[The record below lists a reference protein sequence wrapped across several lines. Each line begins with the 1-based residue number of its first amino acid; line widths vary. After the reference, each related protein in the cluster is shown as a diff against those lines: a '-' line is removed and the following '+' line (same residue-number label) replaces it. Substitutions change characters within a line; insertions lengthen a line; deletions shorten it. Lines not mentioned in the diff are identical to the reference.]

1 MIFLELTFATP
12 EYDAAVALRYRVL
25 REPLGL
31 HFDPEELAKEYDQ
44 IHLAAYSDQH
54 ELLGYLNLTP
64 SEEKTVKMRQVA
76 VEPHLQGKGVGKAL
90 VNYSEHIA
98 RLKGFE
104 KMVLHARETAVPFY
118 QKLSYVTVGD
128 RFEEVTIPHFKM
140 EKSL

>member
-31 HFDPEELAKEYDQ
+31 TFEPDDLAMEYNQ
-44 IHLAAYSDQH
+44 FHLAAYGTQH
-54 ELLGYLNLTP
+54 QLLAYLNLTP
-64 SEEKTVKMRQVA
+64 LDDKTVKMRQVA
-76 VEPHLQGKGVGKAL
+76 VEPMLQGKGIGKDL
-90 VNYSEHIA
+90 VVYSELLA
-98 RLKGFE
+98 RQKGFE

-118 QKLSYVTVGD
+118 QKLDYVTVGAP
-128 RFEEVTIPHFKM
+128 FEEVTIPHYKM